1 MEAMA
6 AEALVVSAWELD
18 GYLAKARWT
27 VPVKSGYS
35 DIDVVGVNA
44 SRHVRLAECK
54 VRGTPRDVWVVGDDY
69 GDFESWL
76 GSWASFLE
84 NIPRLWEDR
93 PAWLPRA
100 KDTERL
106 EIWFCANLWFAN
118 EALRESAQR
127 DLTALVRRVA
137 PASIPN
143 SAIQSCITSTRDVLL
158 GLIRSVHARII
169 DEGHGKRFGNP
180 VLDSVRELIR
190 FMNPSPHGGRR
201 VGQRI
206 VADTWE
212 CLLAALGGK
221 PDVP

>member
-6 AEALVVSAWELD
+6 AESLIASAWELD

-27 VPVKSGYS
+27 VPVTGGYS

-54 VRGTPRDVWVVGDDY
+54 VRGTPRDVWVVADNY

-76 GSWASFLE
+76 GTWASFLH

-93 PAWLPRA
+93 PDWLPEA
-100 KDTERL
+100 EDTKRL
-106 EIWFCANLWFAN
+106 EVWFCGNLWFAN
-118 EALRESAQR
+118 EALRTRAQGE
-127 DLTALVRRVA
+127 LTALVRRVA
-137 PASIPN
+137 PSSIPDK
-143 SAIQSCITSTRDVLL
+143 AIQSHITSTRDVFLSL
-158 GLIRSVHARII
+158 VRTVRKRII
-169 DEGHGKRFGNP
+169 DERHGKRFGNP

-190 FMNPSPHGGRR
+190 FMNPTPHNGGH

-206 VADTWE
+206 VADTWT
-212 CLLAALGGK
+212 CLLEALGGK
-221 PDVP
+221 PDF